1 MAKGMV
7 DAAKEQIAG
16 LQLKKE
22 FRDQPIEVQQ
32 RIINSI
38 LQGAVGQGGQ
48 QRPRI
53 TDVPG
58 Q

>member
-1 MAKGMV
+1 MV